1 MTTFSNI
8 VLVLVEKRATKEFT
22 LMWALDFRAMN
33 APRKVIQ
40 TKRKRATSSVQ
51 ESGLLKM

>member
-8 VLVLVEKRATKEFT
+8 VLVLIEKRATKEFT
-22 LMWALDFRAMN
+22 PMWALDFRAMN